1 MLAVEDPRIVCSGVV
16 LVDIFELPGNADLL
30 AGRWVDQV
38 VALVKESSGS
48 VAAEQIGKI
57 EAVTYDRNAVRS
69 EGQGVS
75 RSVVVATALL
85 AV

>member
-38 VALVKESSGS
+38 VALVNESSGS
-48 VAAEQIGKI
+48 VAAE
-57 EAVTYDRNAVRS
+57 
-69 EGQGVS
+69 
-75 RSVVVATALL
+75 
-85 AV
+85 